1 MRLSARNI
9 IRGKVEKIEKGDV
22 TAVVKVK
29 IETPVVITSV
39 ITRESIEDLNLKEG
53 DEAVVVIKS
62 TEVMIGKE

>member
-9 IRGKVEKIEKGDV
+9 IKGKVEKIEKGDV

-29 IETPVVITSV
+29 IEVPATITSV
-39 ITRESIEDLNLKEG
+39 ITRESIEDLDLKDGE
-53 DEAVVVIKS
+53 EVVVVIKS

>member
-9 IRGKVEKIEKGDV
+9 IKGKIEKIEKGDV

-29 IETPVVITSV
+29 IETPTVITSV
-39 ITRESIEDLNLKEG
+39 ITKESSEDLDLKEG

>member
-9 IRGKVEKIEKGDV
+9 IRGNVEKIEKGDV

>member
-22 TAVVKVK
+22 TVVVKVK